1 MQTGFQQR
9 EVDMGGEWEGILDL
23 NLGTIQPRK
32 SRPWLKAALLG
43 LRFAWLGLKWT
54 VALALPF
61 IVLVRGS
68 MYAYQ
73 EWGWGTWPSL
83 GVGIFA
89 TVVVFSAY
97 TAWLWKRITGKHRV
111 PVVVRRLLVAVVAGY
126 STYGLLYLSSGNA
139 KNPDV
144 REYYSSLH
152 PLMRMGASTYLLFDR
167 DAVVTDLERTAEDYL
182 RMGLPVNET
191 SLHFKLEDRYVHAM
205 DLRTIGRSPWRNRLT
220 EMYFQFMGFRSLHH
234 VGTAD
239 HLHISLPVSGR

>member
-1 MQTGFQQR
+1 MQAGFQHR
-9 EVDMGGEWEGILDL
+9 EMDMGGEWEGTLDL

-32 SRPWLKAALLG
+32 SRPWLKVALFG
-43 LRFAWLGLKWT
+43 FRFAGLGLKWT

-83 GVGIFA
+83 AVGIFA

-97 TAWLWKRITGKHRV
+97 TAWLWKRITGKRRV

-126 STYGLLYLSSGNA
+126 SAYGLLYLSAGNA

-191 SLHFKLEDRYVHAM
+191 SLHFRLEDRYIHAM
-205 DLRTIGRSPWRNRLT
+205 DLRTTGRSAWRNRLT

-239 HLHISLPVSGR
+239 HLHISLPISGP